1 MRCSRTVRPAVLFIA
16 LLGCSGAAP
25 APIRPPATP
34 PPPPPPD
41 AAIDAPPP
49 LALRGQACDPQH
61 SCDPDLTCA
70 DLPGGYCTSAC
81 GLAVPGGVCPD
92 GVCVATARS
101 GEQCL
106 KGCTSDADCRA
117 AEGYLCDQQWA
128 ACMIPNSA
136 VIVPR
141 QCPAPR
147 GLSHDKA
154 FAPAV
159 ALSSVDTP
167 GLHQLEPAAVMTS
180 LGELIVLF
188 GSQRGV
194 ADPGQLGSALVGPRG
209 VRTTRFPVD
218 AGDRAQVRLARDAKG
233 ILYAVWLEVEGR
245 HRQISIARSRD
256 GGITWT
262 GPDPVDAADCAD
274 RDRDCLDRPMIAV
287 GSASPSTGL
296 DLIHVMYAA
305 GGGLRIATSHDE
317 GNTFHTAITALV
329 AHHGNAAVG
338 ADGRVHIVAIDPGSS
353 VPGFGSADH
362 RIVYAVSTTNGTA
375 FGKAQKLSGRDEML
389 PFYGSNPSIALDGKR
404 GFIYAAYVR
413 GGRDAVWDLVILASK
428 DKGVTWKRTRIGDD
442 PPTCAIHMVPNLA
455 VDPTTGTLHVAWYDN
470 RGPAR
475 FAHATCT
482 PGAVKCTQQGAI
494 NALPFAALST
504 ERDAPRAV
512 GESAAL
518 VVDDRR
524 RTLHAVW
531 TQPVDEGGKVVS
543 RIFHASATLPNK

>member
-1 MRCSRTVRPAVLFIA
+1 MV

-25 APIRPPATP
+25 TPAPVPALP
-34 PPPPPPD
+34 PPSPAD
-41 AAIDAPPP
+41 AAIDAPPA
-49 LALRGQACDPQH
+49 LALRGQACDTQR
-61 SCDPDLTCA
+61 SCDAGLVCA
-70 DLPGGYCTSAC
+70 DLPGGYCTSPC
-81 GLAVPGGVCPD
+81 GLAGAVCPD

-106 KGCTSDADCRA
+106 RGCTTDADCRA
-117 AEGYLCDQQWA
+117 AEGYVCDRAWG
-128 ACMIPNSA
+128 ACVIPNST

-147 GLSHDKA
+147 GLAHDKA
-154 FAPAV
+154 FAPSTAV
-159 ALSSVDTP
+159 SSIETP
-167 GLHQLEPAAVMTS
+167 GLYQLEPSALMTS
-180 LGELIVLF
+180 LGELLVLF
-188 GSQRGV
+188 GSQRGI

-209 VRTTRFPVD
+209 VSPTLFRVD
-218 AGDRAQVRLARDAKG
+218 EGDRAQVRLARDRKG
-233 ILYAVWLEVEGR
+233 ILYAVWLELEGR
-245 HRQISIARSRD
+245 HRQISLARSRD
-256 GGITWT
+256 GGRTWT
-262 GPDPVDAADCAD
+262 GPDRVDVADCGGGA
-274 RDRDCLDRPMIAV
+274 RDCLDRPMIAV
-287 GSASPSTGL
+287 GAASPSTGT

-317 GNTFHTAITALV
+317 GSTFRTAITALV

-338 ADGRVHIVAIDPGSS
+338 ADGRLHIVAIDPGTS

-362 RIVYAVSTTNGTA
+362 RIVYAVSTTNGKT
-375 FGKAQKLSGRDEML
+375 FTNAQKLSGRDEML

-404 GFIYAAYVR
+404 GFIYVAYVR

-428 DKGVTWKRTRIGDD
+428 DKGATWKRTRIGDD
-442 PPTCAIHMVPNLA
+442 PPACAIHMVPNLA

-494 NALPFAALST
+494 NDRPFATLSV

-518 VVDDRR
+518 VVDVKR

-531 TQPVDEGGKVVS
+531 AQPVDEGGKVVS
-543 RIFHASATLPNK
+543 RIVHAAATLPRK